1 MTISHPEPWCPSP
14 GPSRNPNPNATP
26 INPKVFAR
34 FSGVDISANTAVW
47 HGEGTET
54 ENSEKSTRDA
64 TGAAGY
70 ESFFIEKT
78 LGSRLAIGYDY
89 APDPFGSDTENST
102 IFDLKAAADGAGSY
116 VENKVQVNFEDLST
130 VYLTF
135 NLNENVYVKAGLVEV
150 DVISNESLATGS
162 TYKNTSLDGDTYG
175 IGYNADFGN
184 AMFIRFEGTY
194 IDLGSASVTASNTDN
209 KVDIK
214 VEGASA
220 KLAIGKTF

>member
-1 MTISHPEPWCPSP
+1 MKKLLLTI
-14 GPSRNPNPNATP
+14 A
-26 INPKVFAR
+26 
-34 FSGVDISANTAVW
+34 FSLFLILPAQADLGVNIGISANTAVW
-47 HGEGTET
+47 HGEGTEN
-54 ENSEKSTRDA
+54 ENGEKETRDA

-78 LGSRLAIGYDY
+78 LGSRFALGYDF

-102 IFDLKAAADGAGSY
+102 IFDLDGKADGAGGF
-116 VENKVQVNFEDLST
+116 VENKVQVNFEDLT
-130 VYLTF
+130 TFYATF
-135 NLNENVYVKAGLVEV
+135 NINENVYIKAGLVDV

-162 TYKNTSLDGDTYG
+162 TYKNTSLDGETYG

-184 AMFIRFEGTY
+184 TMFIRFEGTY
-194 IDLGSASVTASNTDN
+194 LDLGSASVTASNTDN